1 MRAPLKRSLAVFQVG
16 SLLAVAV
23 GFVAGLSHAQAG
35 PRGLSRLDDTGMS
48 AGLSACTVSGTY
60 VAAPDSPRLCD
71 DIDVTL
77 AFSITCP
84 ARPLHVILAAE
95 DSSAIWCYKSQYLA
109 SVRRVVDAFERL
121 DQPVKMGLVIGRHPR
136 VRAEVE
142 LTDDLSDVSRGIG
155 AIRIAYSEANAMA
168 EDLMIE
174 EALDMLE
181 RGRGDGAPKEAIV
194 LMSDSLEWSGIGGE
208 FERIKARAIAAA
220 NRARSVGDRRRDVM
234 SRHPQP

>member
-16 SLLAVAV
+16 SLVAVAV

-35 PRGLSRLDDTGMS
+35 PRGLSPLDDTGP
-48 AGLSACTVSGTY
+48 SACTVNGTY
-60 VAAPDSPRLCD
+60 MAAPDSLRLCD

-77 AFSITCP
+77 ALSITCP

-109 SVRRVVDAFERL
+109 SARRVVDAFERL
-121 DQPVKMGLVIGRHPR
+121 HQPVKMGLVIGRHPR

-155 AIRIAYSEANAMA
+155 AIRSS
-168 EDLMIE
+168 
-174 EALDMLE
+174 MLE
-181 RGRGDGAPKEAIV
+181 LDRAFTE
-194 LMSDSLEWSGIGGE
+194 SDSAVEARLALSSVIGV
-208 FERIKARAIAAA
+208 AVQ
-220 NRARSVGDRRRDVM
+220 SQM
-234 SRHPQP
+234 